1 MFDNIFDHKSMKIR
15 RETLKFALEVAK
27 ESYPN
32 EFVALLAGK
41 KGIIEEIVF
50 LPFSSSEKLALIHMD
65 MLPLGYRVYGTVH
78 SHPSPSCK
86 PSQADLIMF
95 SKHGIVHIIVCYPF
109 EEGCWR
115 FYDKNGNE
123 IELEIVD

>member
-1 MFDNIFDHKSMKIR
+1 MKIK
-15 RETLKFALEVAK
+15 REVLKLALEIAK

-32 EFVALLAGK
+32 EFVALLTGR
-41 KGIIEEIVF
+41 KGVIEELLF
-50 LPFSSSEKLALIHMD
+50 LPFDAGESSAIIHLD

-86 PSQADLIMF
+86 PSQADLAMF
-95 SKHGIVHIIVCYPF
+95 SKHGVVHVIVCYPF

-115 FYDKNGNE
+115 FYDKYGNE
-123 IELEIVD
+123 IKIEIVD